1 MPNRRKRKLDDVGM
15 GMDAMKNDAMPKE
28 DDERDYAAME
38 ATVLQSE
45 KDLWPE
51 PPHPIP
57 DVVQLFVGNLNKS
70 FTSHDILALTSNYDI
85 GSVLVTWP
93 NNKQRKFAFITI
105 LESDLGKALLM
116 HGIDFKGQKLKV
128 SKAHRQQ
135 IPSLNIRAPGRR
147 HICFCKFSI
156 SEEGR
161 CNVDAEAPL
170 DDSDPFCPFGKHY
183 CEINDTTT
191 SAAAAEQSSKSPEE
205 LLREEQRKNMIAE
218 EQAVA
223 RLRKMAVD
231 TELVNAQ
238 NEKCHMF
245 LNRLPWEVYIGESFH
260 TIHL

>member
-1 MPNRRKRKLDDVGM
+1 ME
-15 GMDAMKNDAMPKE
+15 NDAMPEE
-28 DDERDYAAME
+28 DDETDYAAME

-45 KDLWPE
+45 KDVWPE
-51 PPHPIP
+51 PPHPLP
-57 DVVQLFVGNLNKS
+57 DVVQVFVGNLNKS
-70 FTSHDILALTSNYDI
+70 STSHDILALTSNYGI

-116 HGIDFKGQKLKV
+116 HGIDFKGQKLTV
-128 SKAHRQQ
+128 R
-135 IPSLNIRAPGRR
+135 PPGRR
-147 HICFCKFSI
+147 VCFCKFSI

-191 SAAAAEQSSKSPEE
+191 SASAAAVGQSSKSPEE

-218 EQAVA
+218 EKAVA
-223 RLRKMAVD
+223 RQRKMAVD
-231 TELVNAQ
+231 TELVNEQ
-238 NEKCHMF
+238 NEKCHIP
-245 LNRLPWEVYIGESFH
+245 LRY
-260 TIHL
+260 T

>member
-1 MPNRRKRKLDDVGM
+1 
-15 GMDAMKNDAMPKE
+15 
-28 DDERDYAAME
+28 
-38 ATVLQSE
+38 
-45 KDLWPE
+45 
-51 PPHPIP
+51 
-57 DVVQLFVGNLNKS
+57 
-70 FTSHDILALTSNYDI
+70 
-85 GSVLVTWP
+85 
-93 NNKQRKFAFITI
+93 
-105 LESDLGKALLM
+105 M
-116 HGIDFKGQKLKV
+116 HGIHFKGQKLKV

-191 SAAAAEQSSKSPEE
+191 SASASAAGQSSKSPEE
-205 LLREEQRKNMIAE
+205 LLREEQRKNRIAE

-231 TELVNAQ
+231 TELANAQ

-245 LNRLPWEVYIGESFH
+245 LNRLPFEVYISESYH